1 MSCIKQ
7 EYQNNVLIEKYKITI
22 LSSVCGQIFKRFLEQ
37 NEITILLRTSRKDL
51 KYMLFDN
58 DEFMQLLTTTVAAM
72 RISFN
77 INS

>member
-1 MSCIKQ
+1 M
-7 EYQNNVLIEKYKITI
+7 
-22 LSSVCGQIFKRFLEQ
+22 CGQIFKRFLEQ

-77 INS
+77 IDSLIVDYE

>member
-1 MSCIKQ
+1 MNCKCFDQ
-7 EYQNNVLIEKYKITI
+7 VVYNYNLKP
-22 LSSVCGQIFKRFLEQ
+22 VCGQIFKRFLEQ

-58 DEFMQLLTTTVAAM
+58 DEFMQLLTTTVAAL